1 VVRFAR
7 EWRLPETVDLMLLGA
22 GQLLTCRSG
31 GKGPRRGKN
40 LADPGV
46 VEGGALAVSA
56 GRIVAVGTEEDVRSA
71 IAGSEVATT
80 IYAGGRVVMPGW
92 IDPHTHA
99 VFAGYRADEYEAR
112 IRGDSYLEID
122 RRGGGI
128 KRSVIALRDIDEER
142 LYELSRRRLL
152 KMLEQGVTSIEIK
165 SGYGLD
171 LESEMKQLRV
181 IRHLGTGTPLD
192 VVATFLGAHHRPPG
206 ETEGSYVDKVVDEMI
221 PAVAEAGLA
230 KYIDVFC
237 EKGVFDV
244 NETRRI
250 LEAGKRF
257 GFGLKVHSDE
267 IYALGGTELAV
278 ELGAV
283 SVEHLT
289 KVTQSGIDALSG
301 SDTMAVLLPS
311 TSFGLASRQF
321 APAREMIDSDV
332 AVALSTDFNP
342 GSAPSHSMPLA
353 VSIACSQMGMLP
365 SEAIVAAT
373 LNAACAVGLEDSV
386 GSLEEGKK
394 ADFVIYDVEDYREI
408 PSRAGENHAVVVAK
422 EGSIVWEISGYR
434 ERSEVGL

>member
-1 VVRFAR
+1 
-7 EWRLPETVDLMLLGA
+7 MLLGA
-22 GQLLTCRSG
+22 GQLITCRSG
-31 GKGPRRGKN
+31 EKGPRRGKN
-40 LADPGV
+40 LADPGLIRS
-46 VEGGALAVSA
+46 GAMAVSG
-56 GRIVAVGTEEDVRSA
+56 GRIIATGTEDEVRGRIRGA
-71 IAGSEVATT
+71 EVLST
-80 IYAGGRVVMPGW
+80 IYADGRVVMPGW
-92 IDPHTHA
+92 VDPHTHA

-122 RRGGGI
+122 GRGGGI
-128 KRSVIALRDIDEER
+128 KRSVRELREADEDR
-142 LYELSRRRLL
+142 LFEISKRRIL
-152 KMLEQGVTSIEIK
+152 KMLEQGVTTIEIK

-181 IRHLGTGTPLD
+181 IGRLAAGTPLD
-192 VVATFLGAHHRPPG
+192 VVATFMGAHHKPPG
-206 ETEGSYVDKVVDEMI
+206 GKEDDSYVDILVEEMM

-244 NETRRI
+244 EETRRI
-250 LEAGKRF
+250 LEAGARH

-267 IYALGGTELAV
+267 IYPLGGTELAV
-278 ELGAV
+278 EMGAV

-289 KVTQSGIDALSG
+289 KVTPAGIKALSG
-301 SDTMAVLLPS
+301 RPTVAVLLPS
-311 TSFGLASRQF
+311 TSFGLASREF

-353 VSIACSQMGMLP
+353 VSIACSQMGMVP
-365 SEAIVAAT
+365 AEAIVAAT
-373 LNAACAVGLEDSV
+373 FNAACAIGMDSEV
-386 GSLEEGKK
+386 GSLEAGKK

-408 PSRAGENHAVVVAK
+408 PSRAGENHAVVVIK
-422 EGSIVWEISGYR
+422 EGRIVWERQGYR